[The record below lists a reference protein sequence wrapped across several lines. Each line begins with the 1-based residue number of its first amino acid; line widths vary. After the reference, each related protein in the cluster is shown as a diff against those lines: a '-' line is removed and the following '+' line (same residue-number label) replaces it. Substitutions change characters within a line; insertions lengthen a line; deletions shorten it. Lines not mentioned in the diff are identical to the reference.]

1 MDFYA
6 PGLRRWQTSEWVPAS
21 PRRFLPVSVT
31 GSACALSCDHCQA
44 KVLDSM
50 MSVRAGRDL
59 FGLAAHLREQGSEGL
74 LVSGG
79 STRTGGVPLLAH
91 LHNIRRIREE
101 LGMKVIVHSGLVSP
115 ELAAGLAASGVD
127 GVMLDVIGAD
137 ETLRDVYHLDMTVAD
152 VDRSLELLSER
163 RLRVI
168 PHIVLGLHYG
178 RFLGEYRAL
187 DIVTRYPVSA
197 LVLVVLVPLGGTPMA
212 HVAPPPSDQV
222 AEFFA
227 AARLAAPST
236 SINLGCARPARRVH
250 ARARPSGDRPRF
262 ERHRLSGRGRHRVR
276 EVARFHASAVRVLLL
291 AYLERGS
298 RGRSRPSTGDNVN
311 EVWRLLADDGA
322 GAAGGLALDEAL
334 MSRYAQD
341 EPECS
346 PTLRLYSYRDHCAL
360 VGRYQT
366 LEAEV
371 DLAACRRTG
380 TEVGRRLTGGGAIV
394 MGSGQLGIAYVD
406 RARPGQRPRE
416 TIGEISAALVDGCAR
431 LGIAASF
438 GGKNDLEVGGRKI
451 AGLGLYVDP
460 AGAMLFHASVLAD
473 LDVRVHAP
481 GAADT
486 GRETGRQGLRGGE
499 RAHHDRFGRD
509 RCPPRRRDDSTVL
522 RRRFRENLRGVV
534 GAWDA
539 GPKRAGRR
547 RCSRCQQ
554 VPSEILAGRTKH
566 RVGRQRF
573 DAPEDAGRACQDLS
587 RHKW

>member
-1 MDFYA
+1 MTTAQWLSSPAEVRRANFPDVMDFYA

-212 HVAPPPSDQV
+212 HVAPPPATRWRS
-222 AEFFA
+222 
-227 AARLAAPST
+227 S
-236 SINLGCARPARRVH
+236 
-250 ARARPSGDRPRF
+250 
-262 ERHRLSGRGRHRVR
+262 
-276 EVARFHASAVRVLLL
+276 
-291 AYLERGS
+291 
-298 RGRSRPSTGDNVN
+298 SRP
-311 EVWRLLADDGA
+311 
-322 GAAGGLALDEAL
+322 
-334 MSRYAQD
+334 
-341 EPECS
+341 
-346 PTLRLYSYRDHCAL
+346 
-360 VGRYQT
+360 
-366 LEAEV
+366 
-371 DLAACRRTG
+371 
-380 TEVGRRLTGGGAIV
+380 
-394 MGSGQLGIAYVD
+394 
-406 RARPGQRPRE
+406 PGW
-416 TIGEISAALVDGCAR
+416 L
-431 LGIAASF
+431 
-438 GGKNDLEVGGRKI
+438 
-451 AGLGLYVDP
+451 
-460 AGAMLFHASVLAD
+460 
-473 LDVRVHAP
+473 
-481 GAADT
+481 
-486 GRETGRQGLRGGE
+486 
-499 RAHHDRFGRD
+499 
-509 RCPPRRRDDSTVL
+509 L
-522 RRRFRENLRGVV
+522 RRRVSTLAVPVRAARSRESST
-534 GAWDA
+534 
-539 GPKRAGRR
+539 KRR
-547 RCSRCQQ
+547 STS
-554 VPSEILAGRTKH
+554 V
-566 RVGRQRF
+566 
-573 DAPEDAGRACQDLS
+573 
-587 RHKW
+587 